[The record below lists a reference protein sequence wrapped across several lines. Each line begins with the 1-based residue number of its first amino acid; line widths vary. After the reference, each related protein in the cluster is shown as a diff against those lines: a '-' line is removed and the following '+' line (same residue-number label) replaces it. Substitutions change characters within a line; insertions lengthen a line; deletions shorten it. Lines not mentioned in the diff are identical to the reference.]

1 MDNCYIHQRK
11 HFVYVLADSTGIR
24 YIGVTVN
31 PPQRLK
37 NHIYE
42 AKNTFNKSYSLRKC
56 KWLRS
61 IDFNVRQRV
70 IFFGTEEECYQKE
83 FDLIDLA
90 HQKGMDIV
98 NLTVG
103 GDRPPKIT
111 DLHNYEEVIEK
122 IRSKA
127 VGRVMSKE
135 TRKKMSESHKKNG
148 RPLWLGD
155 FSGYNNP
162 RSRSVVQM
170 DLDGNVIFIWAT
182 AKEACDALGVSKS
195 GVTSAIKGY
204 QSTCGGFM
212 FDYF

>member
-1 MDNCYIHQRK
+1 MDNCS
-11 HFVYVLADSTGIR
+11 VYVIADSTGIR
-24 YIGVTVN
+24 YIGVSTQ
-31 PPQRLK
+31 PDQRIK
-37 NHIYE
+37 NHVYE
-42 AKNTFNKSYSLRKC
+42 AKNPKNKSYNLRKS

-61 IDFNVRQRV
+61 IDFNFRHRIV
-70 IFFGTEEECYQKE
+70 FFGTEEKCYE
-83 FDLIDLA
+83 MEINLISLA
-90 HQKGMDIV
+90 KSKNKDIV

-122 IRSKA
+122 IRSKS

>member
-1 MDNCYIHQRK
+1 MEDEVTK
-11 HFVYVLADSTGIR
+11 VDKLAAKIAKD
-24 YIGVTVN
+24 
-31 PPQRLK
+31 LK
-37 NHIYE
+37 NP
-42 AKNTFNKSYSLRKC
+42 KNKSYNLRKSR
-56 KWLRS
+56 WLRS
-61 IDFNVRQRV
+61 IDFDFRHRIV
-70 IFFGTEEECYQKE
+70 FCGTEEKCYE
-83 FDLIDLA
+83 MEVNLISLA
-90 HQKGMDIV
+90 KSKNKDIV

-103 GDRPPKIT
+103 GDKPPKIT
-111 DLHNYEEVIEK
+111 DLHNYEEVREK

-127 VGRVMSKE
+127 IGRVISKE

-148 RPLWLGD
+148 RPLWFGD

-162 RSRSVVQM
+162 RSRAVVQM

>member
-1 MDNCYIHQRK
+1 MDNCS
-11 HFVYVLADSTGIR
+11 VYVIADSTGIR
-24 YIGVTVN
+24 YIGVSTQ
-31 PPQRLK
+31 PDQRIK
-37 NHIYE
+37 NHVYE
-42 AKNTFNKSYSLRKC
+42 AKNPKNKSYNLRKS

-61 IDFNVRQRV
+61 IDFNFRHRIV
-70 IFFGTEEECYQKE
+70 FFGTEEKCYE
-83 FDLIDLA
+83 MEVNLISLA
-90 HQKGMDIV
+90 KSKNKDIV

-122 IRSKA
+122 IRSKS